1 MGFTGPPIM
10 EKKMENEMEAEL
22 GLGLIVVYLGILW
35 V

>member
-1 MGFTGPPIM
+1 MGFLGPPIM
-10 EKKMENEMEAEL
+10 EKKINNEIEGEL